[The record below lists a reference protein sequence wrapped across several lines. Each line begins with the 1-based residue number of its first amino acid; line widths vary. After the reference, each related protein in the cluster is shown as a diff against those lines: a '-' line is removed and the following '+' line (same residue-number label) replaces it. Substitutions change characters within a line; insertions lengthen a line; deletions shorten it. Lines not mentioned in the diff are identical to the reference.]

1 MSDTI
6 DTKNDHLSGLNES
19 KRSFLKYILSGGL
32 IAFVGSILYPIFAYL
47 KPPSQAE
54 AEVSS
59 VKAGKLSDIARE
71 SGTIIKFGSKPV
83 ILIRTANNELRA
95 FSATCTHLDCTVQ
108 YRKDF
113 GLIWCACHN
122 GKYDVNGRNV
132 SGPPP
137 RPLDEFKVI
146 VQGEEVFISKKS

>member
-1 MSDTI
+1 MQA
-6 DTKNDHLSGLNES
+6 HQS
-19 KRSFLKYILSGGL
+19 KRDFLKVILGGSL
-32 IAFVGSILYPIFAYL
+32 LAWAGTILYPILAYL

-59 VKAGKLSDIARE
+59 VKAGKLSDIE
-71 SGTIIKFGSKPV
+71 KDSGTIIKFGSKPV
-83 ILIRTANNELRA
+83 ILLRTAAGDLRA

-122 GKYDVNGRNV
+122 GKYDINGRNV

-137 RPLDEFKVI
+137 RPLDEYKVNI
-146 VQGEEVFISKKS
+146 QGGEVFISKRS